1 VTAKSYMVCWQ
12 DVVST
17 YVCTSGAQVCW

>member
-1 VTAKSYMVCWQ
+1 VI
-12 DVVST
+12 ST